1 MRRLLPPRLF
11 LLCLATMAALHF
23 ALPLAILVPSPSNLV
38 GVLPLVG
45 GLAIAIWGARRFRTA
60 GTNIKTFDDPDRLVT
75 DGLFR
80 YTRNPMYLGLLTAL
94 SGASTLFGS
103 LSPMLVVVAFAVI
116 TDRWYIPF
124 EETAMARTFGD
135 DYRAYCRTT
144 RRWV

>member
-38 GVLPLVG
+38 GALPLVG

-80 YTRNPMYLGLLTAL
+80 YTRIPMYLGLLTAL

-124 EETAMARTFGD
+124 EE
-135 DYRAYCRTT
+135 
-144 RRWV
+144 